1 MSEGKR
7 LYLTLDERLFKKI
20 KEVADAKGKTPSNLV
35 VSNLEDLYMKNEA
48 VDYGKLLDVLITEA
62 NLFSRDVPF
71 LLADLPSFG
80 ELIVST
86 AQKAHISPSPVRAR
100 IGKSFN
106 TAVRNKKAGNIVR
119 ATRADA
125 NLTSRP
131 RDLLNK
137 AGVAMYVNKSEK
149 EEKRDE

>member
-7 LYLTLDERLFKKI
+7 LYLTLDERLFEKI
-20 KEVADAKGKTPSNLV
+20 KEAAEAKGKTPTSLV

-48 VDYGKLLDVLITEA
+48 VNYDSLLDKLIEEA
-62 NLFSRDVPF
+62 NVYAVDVPF

-80 ELIVST
+80 DLIIST

-106 TAVRNKKAGNIVR
+106 TAVRNRKAGNVVR

-125 NLTSRP
+125 NFTSRP
-131 RDLLNK
+131 NENLNK
-137 AGVAMYVNKSEK
+137 AGVAMYINRSKK
-149 EEKRDE
+149 EEI